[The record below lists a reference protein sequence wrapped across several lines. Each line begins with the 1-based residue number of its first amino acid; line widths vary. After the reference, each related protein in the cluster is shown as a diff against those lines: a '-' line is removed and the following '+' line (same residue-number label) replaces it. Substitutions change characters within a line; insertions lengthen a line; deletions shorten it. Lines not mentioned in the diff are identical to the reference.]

1 MPSHVAATFLV
12 WIWGLIADCRRKVY
26 APAEES
32 RSRIR
37 LLFCSSSAL
46 EGDVACAFQHIS
58 YVHATI
64 FYSSI
69 YEEAV
74 FLIAD
79 MKIFVLQGQF
89 SRTG

>member
-1 MPSHVAATFLV
+1 MLQ
-12 WIWGLIADCRRKVY
+12 LRKAV
-26 APAEES
+26 
-32 RSRIR
+32 SRIR
-37 LLFCSSSAL
+37 LLFCSGSAL
-46 EGDVACAFQHIS
+46 EGDVACAFQHTS

-79 MKIFVLQGQF
+79 MKIFLLQGHF
-89 SRTG
+89 LV